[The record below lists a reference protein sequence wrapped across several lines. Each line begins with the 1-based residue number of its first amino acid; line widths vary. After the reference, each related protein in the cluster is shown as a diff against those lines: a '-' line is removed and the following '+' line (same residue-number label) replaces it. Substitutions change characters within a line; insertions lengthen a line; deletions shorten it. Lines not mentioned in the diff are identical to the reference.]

1 MGADYTLLR
10 SGETSPS
17 YFETTVNSHVSTTEI
32 YLEKDF
38 LGIWV
43 LIIHYLGLEK

>member
-10 SGETSPS
+10 PGETSPS

-38 LGIWV
+38 WGYGHWL
-43 LIIHYLGLEK
+43 YTT